1 MSELTK
7 EGELATGRARAE
19 ISRPASGPLR
29 VTFVVHSFPAT
40 SQTFIDR
47 QITGLLDLGHEV
59 RILAERRPE
68 ETVVHPAVREYALE
82 EKVTY
87 VHDVP
92 LGPRALAGVFGT
104 LVLRKPTALGL
115 LRRGRAARNGGW
127 RLVCDRVKALLD
139 ASPTDVLHCHFGY
152 VGLRYA
158 EAGRQLG
165 IPQVVSFYGW
175 DCSGL
180 PRKRGPDLY
189 ESLFREVDRVTVL
202 SDSMSERLMQLGCPP
217 GMLRT
222 HHLGVDPSEYSY
234 RERLPPTPGD
244 PVRLLTVARLVEK
257 KGVLYCLQAVAQVLE
272 SRGEVARDLQY
283 DIIGDGPLRDDLEA
297 LASELGLDDCV
308 RFHGSQ
314 DQNAVRLAMMSAH
327 LFLLS
332 SVTAEDG
339 DEEGTPTVLL
349 EASSTGLPVVSTWHS
364 GIPEIVVD
372 EETGF
377 LVPERDSEALAE
389 RLGQL
394 LDRPELWR
402 SMGRN
407 GRRHIEESFDAR
419 TLSRE
424 LVQHYRDVMEPASR

>member
-1 MSELTK
+1 M
-7 EGELATGRARAE
+7 
-19 ISRPASGPLR
+19 SRPASGPLR
-29 VTFVVHSFPAT
+29 VTFTVHAFPST
-40 SQTFIDR
+40 SQTFIVR

-59 RILAERRPE
+59 RILAESRPE
-68 ETVVHPAVREYALE
+68 ETVVHPAVREYGLQE
-82 EKVTY
+82 RVTY
-87 VHDVP
+87 VHEAG
-92 LGPRALAGVFGT
+92 LGIGEMARLFGRLAVEHPRA
-104 LVLRKPTALGL
+104 ALGL
-115 LRRGRAARNGGW
+115 LRAARNGGR
-127 RLVCDRVKALLD
+127 RLVYNRMKAVLD

-152 VGLRYA
+152 VGLKYA
-158 EAGRQLG
+158 EVGRQLG

-180 PRKRGPDLY
+180 PRKRGQDVY
-189 ESLFREVDRVTVL
+189 EPLFREVDRVTVL
-202 SDSMSERLMQLGCPP
+202 SDSMSERLMQLGCHP

-222 HHLGVDPSEYSY
+222 HHLAVDPSEYSY
-234 RERLPPTPGD
+234 RERCPPPPGD

-257 KGVLYCLQAVAQVLE
+257 KGIRYCLQAVAQVLG
-272 SRGEVARDLQY
+272 SRGEAARDLRY

-297 LASELGLDDCV
+297 QASELGLDDCV

-314 DQNAVRLAMMSAH
+314 DQEAVRRAMMNAH

-339 DEEGTPTVLL
+339 DQEGTPTVLL

-372 EETGF
+372 GETGF
-377 LVPERDSEALAE
+377 LVPERDAEALAE

-394 LDRPELWR
+394 LDEPELWR

-407 GRRHIEESFDAR
+407 GRRHIEESFDAA

-424 LVQHYRDVMEPASR
+424 LVQHYRDVMEPAERS